1 MQLSLLR
8 PTSKNRYTQL
18 IKSVKMSMQTEIES
32 IREINDI
39 AKQLNQNI
47 KLC

>member
-32 IREINDI
+32 LEINDI